1 MYEVD
6 NRYPEVAEPYEK
18 VRGVRHHGGVPLGGP
33 GFSAAKRAVRI
44 NNLKRSFWTSA
55 AAVVTVICL
64 LLVSPSRTPEE
75 PPIPTESVVIPTE
88 TETLPTEPPTEPV
101 TETPEPVTESSAPTD
116 APETEES
123 TEPFVAPSLSVAGAA
138 LNGSDVTPLR
148 YSCGVTLNSAESL
161 RVTAAITDQS
171 GASLGSDGPYD
182 YTSSGT
188 SPEYSAALS
197 WSTRPSTVTLTL
209 TGTYVEAGEE
219 KQITASQTL
228 NVPEEPF
235 LAPTLTITEAAL
247 NGTGLTPLRYRYRVD
262 LNSAESLRVTA
273 EITDQS
279 GARLGSGGP
288 FSHTGSGLSPARST
302 ALRWSARPS
311 SVTLTLTG
319 TYTEK
324 GRTRTITAKQT
335 LTVAE
340 ASFVTPTLN
349 IASAALNGSD
359 VTPLRYSYSLKL
371 NSAASLR
378 VTAAVTD
385 QAGRSLGSGG
395 PWEHAASGSS
405 PTRSTTLGWTARPT
419 SVTLTLTGRYQD
431 QNGKEQTVTA
441 SQTLAVPEE
450 PFTAPTLRIA
460 SAALNGAD
468 VTPLRYSYS
477 LKLNSAASLRVT
489 AAVTD
494 QAGRSLGSGGPWTH
508 SASGSSPTRTTALS
522 WSTRPGSVI
531 LTLTGTYDEKGT
543 TKTVTAS
550 QTLPVPEEPFITPTL
565 RIVSAA
571 LNDPDLT
578 PLRYSYEVTLNS
590 AASLQVSAAISSD
603 TGESLGSGGPWSHS
617 ASGSSPERSSALSW
631 TERPAAV
638 TLTLT
643 GTYDEKGVTKTL
655 TATQTLTAPEKPFE
669 PPTLVIETAR
679 SLPTE
684 MTFLYSYTVDL
695 KDAASLTVNASF
707 DYVDD
712 SLGIPESYQAAADG
726 PYAHDASLTTEIIE
740 VASDEY
746 PPEFPVTL
754 TLTGSYLDKD
764 GAEQTLTVTKVLEG
778 FASPE
783 LWVLSANRD
792 STDPDLIRWSGELWT
807 NDAEQLEL
815 YVSIGTET
823 DVIATEGPFSYTD
836 HAELT
841 DRTIRADGYAEEEL
855 LLTVTGSYELYG
867 KSREVHDYG
876 YVDAIPFEAPEII
889 PLSVERGAGGTV
901 LYEFGVNLNSAAKLD
916 VTAYF
921 YDGGGN
927 QIYRTDAPIECGGY
941 GPYSGSCV
949 PGNAAVRIRLEGEYE
964 HLGSK
969 AYVEAWDDVPILA
982 VDPTITGLRAVV
994 NDFES
999 WSEATL
1005 SYSYHLD
1012 TGTAS
1017 NVRVKAALTGTGGR
1031 AVSDEQPE
1039 TSFSASDDFA
1049 ATVSP
1054 LYLAEIDDSVNVTLT
1069 CTYEQQG
1076 TAGSFTQTVTVP
1088 ISMKPAYFGFSSE
1101 YYSETPGELLIW
1113 LYAGFEARGDDPH
1126 QADYDFELV
1135 SFTVEWFNASGT
1147 SLGTADLSSAA
1158 AASLTIEFDA
1168 EYRYYTMNCDLSAP
1182 IPDNA
1187 ASLRFALTMRD
1198 RTTGKTYSDVGER
1211 TDLE

>member
-1 MYEVD
+1 M
-6 NRYPEVAEPYEK
+6 
-18 VRGVRHHGGVPLGGP
+18 
-33 GFSAAKRAVRI
+33 
-44 NNLKRSFWTSA
+44 
-55 AAVVTVICL
+55 
-64 LLVSPSRTPEE
+64 
-75 PPIPTESVVIPTE
+75 
-88 TETLPTEPPTEPV
+88 
-101 TETPEPVTESSAPTD
+101 
-116 APETEES
+116 
-123 TEPFVAPSLSVAGAA
+123 
-138 LNGSDVTPLR
+138 
-148 YSCGVTLNSAESL
+148 
-161 RVTAAITDQS
+161 
-171 GASLGSDGPYD
+171 
-182 YTSSGT
+182 
-188 SPEYSAALS
+188 
-197 WSTRPSTVTLTL
+197 
-209 TGTYVEAGEE
+209 
-219 KQITASQTL
+219 
-228 NVPEEPF
+228 
-235 LAPTLTITEAAL
+235 
-247 NGTGLTPLRYRYRVD
+247 
-262 LNSAESLRVTA
+262 
-273 EITDQS
+273 
-279 GARLGSGGP
+279 
-288 FSHTGSGLSPARST
+288 
-302 ALRWSARPS
+302 
-311 SVTLTLTG
+311 
-319 TYTEK
+319 
-324 GRTRTITAKQT
+324 
-335 LTVAE
+335 
-340 ASFVTPTLN
+340 
-349 IASAALNGSD
+349 
-359 VTPLRYSYSLKL
+359 
-371 NSAASLR
+371 
-378 VTAAVTD
+378 
-385 QAGRSLGSGG
+385 
-395 PWEHAASGSS
+395 
-405 PTRSTTLGWTARPT
+405 
-419 SVTLTLTGRYQD
+419 
-431 QNGKEQTVTA
+431 
-441 SQTLAVPEE
+441 
-450 PFTAPTLRIA
+450 
-460 SAALNGAD
+460 
-468 VTPLRYSYS
+468 TPLRYSYS

-603 TGESLGSGGPWSHS
+603 TGESLGSGGPWSHT

-669 PPTLVIETAR
+669 PPTLVVETAR

-726 PYAHDASLTTEIIE
+726 PYAHDASLTTELIE

-746 PPEFPVTL
+746 PTEFPVTL

-855 LLTVTGSYELYG
+855 ILTVTGSYELYG
-867 KSREVHDYG
+867 KTREVHDYG

-949 PGNAAVRIRLEGEYE
+949 PGAAAVRIRLEGEYE
-964 HLGSK
+964 HLGAK
-969 AYVEAWDDVPILA
+969 AYVEAWDDVPIPA

-1054 LYLAEIDDSVNVTLT
+1054 LYLAEIDDSVTVTLT

-1076 TAGSFTQTVTVP
+1076 TAGSFTRTVTVP
-1088 ISMKPAYFGFSSE
+1088 ISMKPAYFGFTSE

-1113 LYAGFEARGDDPH
+1113 LYADFEARGDDPH

-1168 EYRYYTMNCDLSAP
+1168 EYRYYTMYCDLSAP